1 MGHIMGKHVMLRNSS
16 WEYYGNMLGMT
27 YIKLHSSIHYK
38 WRFLAWKII
47 YIYIINDGFPIVM
60 FDYRT
65 VYYDIFCIL
74 LFRQ

>member
-47 YIYIINDGFPIVM
+47 YIYI
-60 FDYRT
+60 
-65 VYYDIFCIL
+65 YYK
-74 LFRQ
+74 